1 MREEELKDTN
11 VLVVDL
17 NNKKLIDL
25 REDRKPEI
33 PKKQFNELRSRMRAA
48 QKNKNDVCE
57 LSKVWEEFIESYLQ
71 PMRDLCKE
79 PEDGSKSRCR
89 YSRPPNTTPPFT
101 ARHTDKSR
109 SSRYRDIGNLAV
121 AIKISGK

>member
-48 QKNKNDVCE
+48 QKNKNDVRE

-89 YSRPPNTTPPFT
+89 YSPPP
-101 ARHTDKSR
+101 
-109 SSRYRDIGNLAV
+109 I
-121 AIKISGK
+121 

>member
-89 YSRPPNTTPPFT
+89 YSRPPQYHPTIHRPPPPQYC
-101 ARHTDKSR
+101 RLSSSPKKIEWKS
-109 SSRYRDIGNLAV
+109 
-121 AIKISGK
+121 